1 MRTGSASLF
10 IGFAFVVAAAAAQ
23 ANDPAPESIDQ
34 PTAQTESVP
43 ALADD
48 QGVEA
53 RAVPKVRTLTP
64 DEIGLAKSV
73 FQNTLNYSMVR
84 VTDTLGLG
92 GRPWTTNSPP
102 LYMLNVGPN
111 YPNMTAND
119 DRKRL
124 LIHELTH
131 VWQAQ
136 HLVPITMNSAVHQ
149 ALSAI
154 NNGGDV
160 SAAYSYTVGK
170 SWGQYNIEQQASI
183 VAHWFTPANI
193 CFENGPCG
201 GGMKPTDSRYRYIR
215 DNIRQNKAF

>member
-1 MRTGSASLF
+1 MRPYLSGILMACAFAMTSAAMADEILSES
-10 IGFAFVVAAAAAQ
+10 APQPAAQ
-23 ANDPAPESIDQ
+23 AEPTPANP
-34 PTAQTESVP
+34 
-43 ALADD
+43 DD
-48 QGVEA
+48 QGVES
-53 RAVPKVRTLTP
+53 RGLPKTRTLTP
-64 DEIGLAKSV
+64 SEIALAKSV
-73 FQNTLNYSMVR
+73 FQNTINYSMVR
-84 VTDTLGLG
+84 ITDTLGLG

-102 LYMLNVGPN
+102 LYMLNVGPD
-111 YPNMTAND
+111 YPNLTADD

-149 ALSAI
+149 TLSAI

-183 VAHWFTPANI
+183 VAHWFTPTNI
-193 CFENGPCG
+193 CFDSGPCG
-201 GGMKPTDSRYRYIR
+201 GGMKTTDSRYRYIR

>member
-1 MRTGSASLF
+1 MSAWLS
-10 IGFAFVVAAAAAQ
+10 GFFLMGVVLTVPSAVLAVDSNPENTAEEAALMEVTSTVTDNQ
-23 ANDPAPESIDQ
+23 GIESR
-34 PTAQTESVP
+34 
-43 ALADD
+43 
-48 QGVEA
+48 GVT
-53 RAVPKVRTLTP
+53 KVRTLLP
-64 DEIGLAKSV
+64 DEIALAKSV

-84 VTDTLGLG
+84 VTNTLGLG
-92 GRPWTTNSPP
+92 ERPWTTNSPP
-102 LYMLNVGPN
+102 FYMLNVGPD

-149 ALSAI
+149 TLSAI

-183 VAHWFTPANI
+183 VAHWFTPTNI
-193 CFENGPCG
+193 CFDSGTCG
-201 GGMKPTDSRYRYIR
+201 GGMKTTDGRYRYIQ

>member
-1 MRTGSASLF
+1 MRIRLASLF
-10 IGFAFVVAAAAAQ
+10 IGFIVAIGSAVLANEPVPENAAQPAAQ
-23 ANDPAPESIDQ
+23 AESG
-34 PTAQTESVP
+34 P

-48 QGVEA
+48 QGIET
-53 RAVPKVRTLTP
+53 RGVPKVRTLTP
-64 DEIGLAKSV
+64 DEIALAKSV

-84 VTDTLGLG
+84 VTNTLGLG
-92 GRPWTTNSPP
+92 ARPWTTNSPP
-102 LYMLNVGPN
+102 LYMLNVGGD
-111 YPNMTAND
+111 YPNLAAD
-119 DRKRL
+119 EDRKRL

-149 ALSAI
+149 TLSAI

-183 VAHWFTPANI
+183 IAHWFTPTNV

-201 GGMKPTDSRYRYIR
+201 GGMKSTDTRYRYVR

>member
-1 MRTGSASLF
+1 MSIRRSGVF
-10 IGFAFVVAAAAAQ
+10 IMCVALT
-23 ANDPAPESIDQ
+23 I
-34 PTAQTESVP
+34 TSV

-48 QGVEA
+48 PGPESTAEEVAPMEATPDLPDNQGVES
-53 RAVPKVRTLTP
+53 RGVTKVRTLLP
-64 DEIGLAKSV
+64 DEIALAKSV
-73 FQNTLNYSMVR
+73 FQNTLNYSTVR
-84 VTDTLGLG
+84 VTNTLGHG
-92 GRPWTTNSPP
+92 ERPWTTNSPP
-102 LYMLNVGPN
+102 FYMLNVGPD

-149 ALSAI
+149 TLSAI
-154 NNGGDV
+154 KNGGDV
-160 SAAYSYTVGK
+160 SSAYSYTAGK

-183 VAHWFTPANI
+183 VAHWFTPTNI
-193 CFENGPCG
+193 CFDNDPCG
-201 GGMKPTDSRYRYIR
+201 GGMKTADSRYRYIR

>member
-1 MRTGSASLF
+1 MRIWLSGFFLMGVALTITSVAMAVDPNSESTAEEAAPKEAIPAVPDNQDVEPRVVPKMRTL
-10 IGFAFVVAAAAAQ
+10 
-23 ANDPAPESIDQ
+23 
-34 PTAQTESVP
+34 
-43 ALADD
+43 L
-48 QGVEA
+48 
-53 RAVPKVRTLTP
+53 P
-64 DEIGLAKSV
+64 DEIALAKSV

-84 VTDTLGLG
+84 VTNTLGLG
-92 GRPWTTNSPP
+92 ERPWTTNSPP
-102 LYMLNVGPN
+102 LYLLNVGPD

-136 HLVPITMNSAVHQ
+136 HLVPITMNSVVHQ
-149 ALSAI
+149 TLSAI
-154 NNGGDV
+154 KNGGDV

-183 VAHWFTPANI
+183 VAHWFTPTNV
-193 CFENGPCG
+193 CFESGPCG
-201 GGMKPTDSRYRYIR
+201 GGMKTTDSRYRYIR